1 MSRYAQLLL
10 PATLLLAACACPSER
25 DPHALAVVALADEG
39 FEVVSEDYI
48 GPCICDAAEQDDA
61 RIAELRRRRLS
72 LIQSIR
78 NALAA
83 YRKQKAEDS
92 AEGSGR

>member
-10 PATLLLAACACPSER
+10 PVPLLLAACACPSER

-78 NALAA
+78 GALAA

>member
-10 PATLLLAACACPSER
+10 PVPLLLAACACPSER

-61 RIAELRRRRLS
+61 RIAEIRRRRLS

-78 NALAA
+78 GALAA

>member
-1 MSRYAQLLL
+1 MSRSFLLL
-10 PATLLLAACACPSER
+10 PAPLLLAACACPSER
-25 DPHALAVVALADEG
+25 DPHALAVVSLADEAL
-39 FEVVSEDYI
+39 EVVSEDYI

>member
-10 PATLLLAACACPSER
+10 PVPLLLAACACPSER

-39 FEVVSEDYI
+39 FEVVSEDYV

-61 RIAELRRRRLS
+61 RIAELRRRRLGMI
-72 LIQSIR
+72 LSIR
-78 NALAA
+78 SAIAA
-83 YRKQKAEDS
+83 YRKQKVEAS
-92 AEGSGR
+92 AEGAGQ

>member
-1 MSRYAQLLL
+1 MSRLLPLLL
-10 PATLLLAACACPSER
+10 PVPLLLAACACPSER

-39 FEVVSEDYI
+39 FEVVSEDYV
-48 GPCICDAAEQDDA
+48 GPCICDTAGDDTQ

-72 LIQSIR
+72 MIQSIR

-83 YRKQKAEDS
+83 YRKQKSDGS
-92 AEGSGR
+92 AEGSGK